1 MRPPNISR
9 PGGQDPGGTL
19 LRVGGPSNPVHP
31 GGSGPL
37 VCGHTPNGL
46 RSGGQRAGQNVLQG
60 SRLSELPVPDIL
72 RDASR
77 VFRRRPAL
85 KRRRRGSQF
94 EGGKQCEKHTDSNLS
109 NSYKLPST
117 IHLGI
122 LRSPQSTSSDFV
134 GSLSASPTR
143 PMDGVIGRFEELRV
157 IDHEDRR
164 NSTMLASCECNA
176 NRLPRGIPD

>member
-1 MRPPNISR
+1 MDCRLMRPPNISR

-60 SRLSELPVPDIL
+60 SRLSELPIPDIL

-122 LRSPQSTSSDFV
+122 LGILRSPQSASSDFV
-134 GSLSASPTR
+134 EEPFRFTNETNGWSHRSL
-143 PMDGVIGRFEELRV
+143 
-157 IDHEDRR
+157 
-164 NSTMLASCECNA
+164 
-176 NRLPRGIPD
+176 

>member
-1 MRPPNISR
+1 MVEAWKHVKTNKGSAGVDGLSIDETPEHLKTR
-9 PGGQDPGGTL
+9 
-19 LRVGGPSNPVHP
+19 GP
-31 GGSGPL
+31 
-37 VCGHTPNGL
+37 
-46 RSGGQRAGQNVLQG
+46 RSGRNSFACGWSIEPGPPRGFWPPCLWSHAEWPAIWRPASGSECSAGLG
-60 SRLSELPVPDIL
+60 LSELPIPDIL

-122 LRSPQSTSSDFV
+122 LGILRSPQSASSDFV
-134 GSLSASPTR
+134 EEPF
-143 PMDGVIGRFEELRV
+143 RFTNET
-157 IDHEDRR
+157 
-164 NSTMLASCECNA
+164 SGWSQ
-176 NRLPRGIPD
+176 RGL